1 MFRKMSLSIL
11 SAAVVAGTLVMLV
24 PQAALAAPPVSPDP
38 GVWSADG
45 KVYSLT
51 HANGV
56 VYAGGTFK
64 RVLGFA
70 GQKGT
75 VLNIAAFNQQTGV
88 WIPSFA
94 ATVEYST
101 GAAVKVNAL
110 AVSADGST
118 LYIGGQFDTV
128 DGQPTLNFAAVDATT
143 GALDTSVN
151 ISTNKGAVDVILV
164 GPDLI
169 YLGGAFTKVNG
180 EARRHL
186 AALNLDGTLNE
197 TWVPTTDA
205 GNCPSQYYN
214 SNTCSN
220 GGNGTVRSL
229 TLSADGNTVFI
240 GGEFYW
246 VNGIGSGHE
255 RNCIARV
262 DAATGALDPWAVPF
276 KEIIDDAQSHKPGP
290 NMLWKMVLWP
300 ASNPTTII
308 GAFGRVPNYVQ
319 AFHLDLG
326 TNGHTLWGPVG
337 TSGNDESM
345 SLSPDGTRIFVG
357 GHFGTGRLDQQFCGQ
372 WVHGLMS
379 LHPDTGQPYC
389 DWFPAI
395 KPFGGV
401 NAPGHGIDKPNFV
414 GAWANF
420 IDGNALWVGGFF
432 TSISGVT
439 QSGIARFTLSGSPPP
454 PVPVISGFTPTQGPV
469 GTPVTISG
477 YGFTGTTEVSFGA
490 VDASYTV
497 NNDGQIT
504 ATVPAGAV
512 TAPITVVA
520 PGGTVDTGLKKFHV
534 TA

>member
-1 MFRKMSLSIL
+1 
-11 SAAVVAGTLVMLV
+11 
-24 PQAALAAPPVSPDP
+24 
-38 GVWSADG
+38 
-45 KVYSLT
+45 
-51 HANGV
+51 ANGV

-94 ATVEYST
+94 ATVESST
-101 GAAVKVNAL
+101 GAAVKVNGL

-169 YLGGAFTKVNG
+169 YLGGAFTQVNG

-276 KEIIDDAQSHKPGP
+276 K
-290 NMLWKMVLWP
+290 
-300 ASNPTTII
+300 
-308 GAFGRVPNYVQ
+308 
-319 AFHLDLG
+319 
-326 TNGHTLWGPVG
+326 
-337 TSGNDESM
+337 
-345 SLSPDGTRIFVG
+345 
-357 GHFGTGRLDQQFCGQ
+357 
-372 WVHGLMS
+372 
-379 LHPDTGQPYC
+379 
-389 DWFPAI
+389 
-395 KPFGGV
+395 
-401 NAPGHGIDKPNFV
+401 
-414 GAWANF
+414 
-420 IDGNALWVGGFF
+420 
-432 TSISGVT
+432 
-439 QSGIARFTLSGSPPP
+439 
-454 PVPVISGFTPTQGPV
+454 
-469 GTPVTISG
+469 
-477 YGFTGTTEVSFGA
+477 
-490 VDASYTV
+490 
-497 NNDGQIT
+497 
-504 ATVPAGAV
+504 
-512 TAPITVVA
+512 
-520 PGGTVDTGLKKFHV
+520 
-534 TA
+534 